1 MLHKRL
7 KSPSRARCFI
17 CSLNNLTMFIVHLY
31 SPLAGRALPFAV
43 DQKEVKV
50 LSKPSFRPP
59 HGFFF
64 PTHILEYPQKTAP
77 AFAGPDYFDRPS
89 LLFTFR

>member
-7 KSPSRARCFI
+7 KAPSRVRCFLR
-17 CSLNNLTMFIVHLY
+17 SLNNLTIFIAYWY
-31 SPLAGRALPFAV
+31 SPLAGGALPFAV

-50 LSKPSFRPP
+50 LLKSSFSPP

-64 PTHILEYPQKTAP
+64 PAP
-77 AFAGPDYFDRPS
+77 PP
-89 LLFTFR
+89 